1 MPSNNSNNNVKAAKA
16 IAAAQEEVRQKR
28 AKFMASLIIHENPKN
43 DLERQENFESSS
55 KGVVGAVWVKDGGRW
70 WVPPGLED
78 THDLPFTYQPPFF
91 GAERE
96 YGPEEGWQTVRNG
109 RSRSRSRR
117 SRRRARQEEEVE
129 VME

>member
-1 MPSNNSNNNVKAAKA
+1 MQSNSNNDVKKAKVT
-16 IAAAQEEVRQKR
+16 AAAQEEVRQKR
-28 AKFMASLIIHENPKN
+28 AKLMASLMVYENPKN
-43 DLERQENFESSS
+43 DVERQANFESSS
-55 KGVVGAVWVKDGGRW
+55 RAVVGAVWVKDSGRW
-70 WVPPGLED
+70 WVPPGLEH

-96 YGPEEGWQTVRNG
+96 YGPEEGWQTVRNTH
-109 RSRSRSRR
+109 SRSRSRR